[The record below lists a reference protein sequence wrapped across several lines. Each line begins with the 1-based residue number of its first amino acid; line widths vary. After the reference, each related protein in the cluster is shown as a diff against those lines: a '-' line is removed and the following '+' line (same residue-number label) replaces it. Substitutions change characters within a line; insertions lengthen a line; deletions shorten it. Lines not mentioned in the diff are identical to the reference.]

1 MKHLIEKLVKTKTFY
16 RLESTN
22 TLLTVLGIFLV
33 VFAGFVYLEQRVG
46 AALAGSLLRRPW
58 IFPIYVTLAMLLN
71 VLVSG
76 KFWHLR
82 YQLVLV
88 KIVGSSSVKRFL
100 HAYRWFCLFT
110 FCKIAFALL
119 IKLNAREEIQMTSDV
134 GPLLL
139 VLIYTAYTC
148 YLTFARTAEDVRVQ
162 MQE

>member
-1 MKHLIEKLVKTKTFY
+1 MKHLIEKFVKTKTFY

-33 VFAGFVYLEQRVG
+33 VFAGLVFLEQTVG
-46 AALAGSLLRRPW
+46 AALAGSLLSRPW
-58 IFPIYVTLAMLLN
+58 VFPIYVTLAMVIN

-110 FCKIAFALL
+110 LCKIAFAML
-119 IKLNAREEIQMTSDV
+119 IKLNAPEEIQMASDV

-139 VLIYTAYTC
+139 VLIYTSYTY
-148 YLTFARTAEDVRVQ
+148 YLTFARIAEDVRVQ